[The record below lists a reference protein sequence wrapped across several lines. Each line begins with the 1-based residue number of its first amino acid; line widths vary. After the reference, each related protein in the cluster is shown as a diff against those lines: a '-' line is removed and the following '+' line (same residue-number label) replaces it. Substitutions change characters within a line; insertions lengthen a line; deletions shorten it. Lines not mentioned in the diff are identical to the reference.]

1 MAVQTVRVMRIDV
14 LGAAL
19 LSTVA
24 SAIAGLFIGILF
36 LLSSLFMGSLLAD
49 IPLIGR
55 AIAEMWTSMGVVGLI
70 ASPIV
75 FAILGFVVGAVAA
88 VCVNAVTAEDGRAR
102 AGGGSRR
109 DRPSAGRPGDLGRS
123 IAAGLPRQSIAVPA
137 GARGPTG

>member
-1 MAVQTVRVMRIDV
+1 MAVQTVRVRRIDV

-49 IPLIGR
+49 IPLVGR
-55 AIAEMWTSMGVVGLI
+55 AIADQWTSMGVVGLI

-88 VCVNAVTAEDGRAR
+88 ICVNAV
-102 AGGGSRR
+102 
-109 DRPSAGRPGDLGRS
+109 
-123 IAAGLPRQSIAVPA
+123 LPRMDGLMLEADLDANALPPGGREI
-137 GARGPTG
+137 

>member
-1 MAVQTVRVMRIDV
+1 MAVQTVRVRRIDL

-36 LLSSLFMGSLLAD
+36 LLSSLFLGSLVAD

-55 AIAEMWTSMGVVGLI
+55 AIADQWTSMGVVGLI

-75 FAILGFVVGAVAA
+75 FAILGFVVGAVTA
-88 VCVNAVTAEDGRAR
+88 VCVNAV
-102 AGGGSRR
+102 
-109 DRPSAGRPGDLGRS
+109 
-123 IAAGLPRQSIAVPA
+123 LPRMDGLMLEADLDVDTTPL
-137 GARGPTG
+137 GGEER

>member
-1 MAVQTVRVMRIDV
+1 MAVRTVRVLRIDV

-24 SAIAGLFIGILF
+24 SAIAGVFIGILF

-55 AIAEMWTSMGVVGLI
+55 AIAEMWTSMGLVGLV

-75 FAILGFVVGAVAA
+75 FAILGFVGR
-88 VCVNAVTAEDGRAR
+88 CRRGGLRERGTAEDGRAR
-102 AGGGSRR
+102 AGGGPTRPPFRR
-109 DRPSAGRPGDLGRS
+109 AGGRVWAIDRGRP
-123 IAAGLPRQSIAVPA
+123 RQRIAVPA